1 MILGSLTDDH
11 YPKFKNDLGHAEI
24 AIGVKEFKCI
34 GQTPPHDHPH
44 IYHDM
49 GDGDF
54 IYCLYCNTKFVY
66 RAGLKPNESDPPGNY
81 FGTTNES

>member
-1 MILGSLTDDH
+1 MILGTLMQDA
-11 YPKFKNDLGHAEI
+11 YPKFKNDSGLANIG
-24 AIGVKEFKCI
+24 IGVKEFKCI

-49 GDGDF
+49 GDEDF

-66 RAGLKPNESDPPGNY
+66 LAGLKPNETDPPGNY
-81 FGTTNES
+81 FGTINES